1 MAYNNGL
8 PVGYPQYMPQQQ
20 QFTYPAQMQT
30 QPNQNFISVPS
41 EEVARNYPV
50 GPNNSVMFKDENTP
64 YIYTKF
70 MPPSPFASAVFEK
83 YKLVRESETVQGP
96 QKETNVID
104 CAAEIKKLWGEVN
117 VLKEQMAKTS
127 NSDKGTED
135 IGA

>member
-8 PVGYPQYMPQQQ
+8 PVGYPQYIPQQQ
-20 QFTYPAQMQT
+20 YQYPAQMQA

-83 YKLVRESETVQGP
+83 YKLVRESESIQEP
-96 QKETNVID
+96 RKEVNAID
-104 CAAEIKKLWGEVN
+104 YTAEINKLWGEVN
-117 VLKEQMAKTS
+117 VLKEQMAKVS
-127 NSDKGTED
+127 NDNKGTED
-135 IGA
+135 VEV